1 MLECRKAA
9 TMRRRGLF
17 GLSVLAVVLSVGVG
31 VWLWQTVE
39 LSSVSR
45 VAEQVE
51 QLKPVAGAIRLA
63 LIGLLAVFW
72 PRLVDLAWR
81 FARVNEGKRAHLLAQ
96 RWRVVGWLLV
106 IELVLGQNL
115 VLGAQGDACSAPG
128 GCGPGMAPINPLG
141 RVFAV
146 TTGPAV

>member
-1 MLECRKAA
+1 MAECRKAA
-9 TMRRRGLF
+9 TVRRRGLL
-17 GLSVLAVVLSVGVG
+17 GLSLLAVVLTAGVG
-31 VWLWQTVE
+31 VLLWRAIE

-45 VAEQVE
+45 VAQQVE
-51 QLKPVAGAIRLA
+51 QLKPVAATVRLA

-72 PRLVDLAWR
+72 PRLVDLALR
-81 FARVNEGKRAHLLAQ
+81 FHRVSEDKRADLLAQ

-115 VLGAQGDACSAPG
+115 VLGAQGDACSAPA
-128 GCGPGMAPINPLG
+128 GCVPGMAHSNPLG
-141 RVFAV
+141 RCFAV